1 MCLFYDALTMSD
13 AMRCPM
19 SDEMRCLRCDAMRQI
34 PANPHGQ
41 HKRRESKL
49 GCTSPAFYPSQNST
63 QTLQTLWSLF
73 FPYLNN
79 CSVLILRG
87 PCTRNLGT
95 LLRGLKQPLFNN
107 CSVHILW
114 VPPHI
119 LMTVPLYFTADRDRP
134 LDLPRPPW
142 HLVTLSHTYTLE
154 STLPPKT
161 RDSTYHNKMIYDYDV
176 ARTAEVGA
184 AVRQTPSTHP
194 LGIL

>member
-1 MCLFYDALTMSD
+1 MGSINEEKASRALT
-13 AMRCPM
+13 
-19 SDEMRCLRCDAMRQI
+19 
-34 PANPHGQ
+34 
-41 HKRRESKL
+41 
-49 GCTSPAFYPSQNST
+49 SPTFNPSQNST
-63 QTLQTLWSLF
+63 RLYKPCGRCSF
-73 FPYLNN
+73 HLNN

>member
-1 MCLFYDALTMSD
+1 MRLMSD
-13 AMRCPM
+13 VVRCSMRCGV
-19 SDEMRCLRCDAMRQI
+19 RRGAMLQI

-41 HKRRESKL
+41 HQRRESKP
-49 GCTSPAFYPSQNST
+49 GSRASPAFMIIYPRT
-63 QTLQTLWSLF
+63 
-73 FPYLNN
+73 
-79 CSVLILRG
+79 
-87 PCTRNLGT
+87 LGT
-95 LLRGLKQPLFNN
+95 LLRGPNN
-107 CSVHILW
+107 AFSITVPSIFSGY
-114 VPPHI
+114 PPHI
-119 LMTVPLYFTADRDRP
+119 LMTVPLYFTANRDRP

>member
-1 MCLFYDALTMSD
+1 MGSINEEKASW
-13 AMRCPM
+13 AARAQ
-19 SDEMRCLRCDAMRQI
+19 R
-34 PANPHGQ
+34 
-41 HKRRESKL
+41 
-49 GCTSPAFYPSQNST
+49 FYPSQNST

>member
-1 MCLFYDALTMSD
+1 MGSINEEKASWAARAQRFIRHRTRQRLYKPCGRCSFHISITVPSLFYGDLV
-13 AMRCPM
+13 P
-19 SDEMRCLRCDAMRQI
+19 E
-34 PANPHGQ
+34 
-41 HKRRESKL
+41 
-49 GCTSPAFYPSQNST
+49 
-63 QTLQTLWSLF
+63 TLEPCSGV
-73 FPYLNN
+73 LNN
-79 CSVLILRG
+79 PFSITVPSIFSG
-87 PCTRNLGT
+87 Y
-95 LLRGLKQPLFNN
+95 
-107 CSVHILW
+107 
-114 VPPHI
+114 PPHI